1 MMRIIESRNTREL
14 AQLLAA
20 RHKRQA
26 DAGEAARRLVELV
39 RRDGDAALIRLAK
52 RLDGVDLEREGFT
65 VSAAEIAGARL
76 SVPREFMAALRVAA
90 ANIRATA
97 RRQLPHP
104 WRAQT
109 TPGVTV
115 GQIVRPLERVACYIP
130 GGRFP
135 LPSTVLMSVI
145 PAQVAGVKEVVITTP
160 RPAPAILA
168 AASLLGVNT
177 VYRLG
182 GAHAIAA
189 LAYGTRRVPR
199 VDKIVGPGNRYVAA
213 AKRLVAG
220 DCGIDMVAGP
230 SELAVLA
237 GDGNPLWIA
246 ADMVAQA
253 EHDPEAMA
261 VLVTPSS
268 RLARQVQSAMR
279 KKLHHLFNS
288 VVQRSITAAGAII
301 LTRDMEEGVRVVN
314 ELAPEHLTLAGGAAK
329 YLPDIQSSGSIFLGD
344 YSPVAAGDY
353 ASGTNHILPTGGVA
367 RLRGG
372 LTAADFVKTLS
383 VQRLSSAGLR
393 RLSGAIIA
401 LAEAEGLKAH
411 AHSIRVRT
419 QDDQSS

>member
-1 MMRIIESRNTREL
+1 MMRIIESRNSKEL
-14 AQLLAA
+14 ARFLAA
-20 RHKRQA
+20 RRKKQA
-26 DAGEAARRLVELV
+26 DAGTTARRLVEQV
-39 RRDGDAALIRLAK
+39 RRQGDAALIRLAR

-65 VSAAEIAGARL
+65 VSAAEMAEARRG
-76 SVPREFMAALRVAA
+76 VPREFMAALRVAA
-90 ANIRATA
+90 ANIRAGA
-97 RRQLPHP
+97 RRQLPRP
-104 WRAQT
+104 WRAST
-109 TPGVTV
+109 MPGVTI
-115 GQIVRPLERVACYIP
+115 GQIVRSLDRVACYIP

-145 PAQVAGVKEVVITTP
+145 PAQVAGVKEVVITSP

-168 AASLLGVNT
+168 AASLLGVKT

-237 GDGNPLWIA
+237 ADGNPLWIA

-261 VLVTPSS
+261 VLVTPSA
-268 RLARQVQSAMR
+268 RLAQRVQSALR
-279 KKLHHLFNS
+279 NKLQHLFNP
-288 VVQRSITAAGAII
+288 VVQKAMAGAGAII
-301 LTRDMEEGVRVVN
+301 MTRDMEEGVEVVN
-314 ELAPEHLTLAGGAAK
+314 ELAPEHLTMAGSAAK
-329 YLPDIQSSGSIFLGD
+329 YLPAIRSAGSIFLGD

-353 ASGTNHILPTGGVA
+353 ASGANHILPTGGVA

-383 VQRLSSAGLR
+383 VQRLTRDGLR
-393 RLSGAIIA
+393 RLGSAIVT

-419 QDDQSS
+419 QDDSSS